1 MRDAGPASNGTDKPW
16 DARLVEWMSRG
27 ANEPKP
33 RSRGAD
39 LLLALPSGAAAGRLV
54 AGEWWWFAALLAG
67 STVVRLVRRR
77 RKRGTRVATA
87 SKAR

>member
-1 MRDAGPASNGTDKPW
+1 MRDAGHASNGTNGLW

-27 ANEPKP
+27 ANETKP

-39 LLLALPSGAAAGRLV
+39 LLLALPSGVAGGRLV
-54 AGEWWWFAALLAG
+54 AGEWWWFAALLAA
-67 STVVRLVRRR
+67 SVVVRLVRRKR
-77 RKRGTRVATA
+77 NRGTRVAPA